1 MLIFWQECKHI
12 LRSRFFWVVLVLGV
26 VLSVNTVYTTSGYF
40 KSVNV
45 TDISISYAFTE
56 KYGTSFTQKDAEK
69 FVKYY
74 MTETEEGKEL
84 VQNIQKDSGVKEISP
99 EEIIDAYNNESSQ
112 IPAELEAVLQK
123 MEEDGRD
130 EEAEYSNILYY
141 LDILQRPLEL
151 AENNSLNPES
161 CNMKEKGEN
170 WLEESGKYFPKWKQ
184 ELILDGYDRLE
195 ERVEEIRKN
204 GENHHMLPIIMSSYG
219 NREWFSFQ
227 FAGGSAMAVLWVFS
241 FVLAGIAAARSLGG
255 SLMNHIQGMVYTGKK
270 GRKLIWRK
278 ILSVLAVSGS
288 VYVLLYLMVTVFYVS
303 LFRLD
308 LYWNVPLAS
317 MVDYMDSVIPR
328 FPITIG
334 GYWWFQLGVGLGAV
348 CIMAL
353 FFSAAMILTKNFY
366 AGSAISIGVP
376 LFLMMM
382 IFMEP
387 NAARNSLCM
396 MSTPIGLYYNAGL
409 FLQPQMFLFSILPH
423 FEGVSLLVW
432 GGFAAALA
440 VLGFVRFRK
449 TAL

>member
-12 LRSRFFWVVLVLGV
+12 LRSKFFWVVMVLGAA
-26 VLSVNTVYTTSGYF
+26 LSINTVYTTSGYF
-40 KSVNV
+40 KAINV

-84 VQNIQKDSGVKEISP
+84 VRSMQKDSGLESIFP
-99 EEIIDAYNNESSQ
+99 EEIINAYYNELSQ
-112 IPAELEAVLQK
+112 IPDELEAVLQK
-123 MEEDGRD
+123 MEEDGRN
-130 EEAEYSNILYY
+130 EKAEYSNILYY

-151 AENNSLNPES
+151 AEINSLNSES
-161 CNMKEKGEN
+161 CDMKEKAKS
-170 WLEESGKYFPKWKQ
+170 WLEESGKDFPEWKQ
-184 ELILDGYDRLE
+184 KLILDGYDHLAQ
-195 ERVEEIRKN
+195 RVEEIRKN
-204 GENHHMLPIIMSSYG
+204 GENHQMLPMIMSSYG

-227 FAGGSAMAVLWVFS
+227 FAGGSAMAVLWVFA

-255 SLMNHIQGMVYTGKK
+255 SFMNHMQGMLYTCKN
-270 GRKLIWRK
+270 GRRLVWRK
-278 ILSVLAVSGS
+278 ILAVLAVSGGS
-288 VYVLLYLMVTVFYVS
+288 YILFYLLITASYIP

-317 MVDYMDSVIPR
+317 MVDYMDSIVPR
-328 FPITIG
+328 TAITIG

-348 CIMAL
+348 VIMAL
-353 FFSAAMILTKNFY
+353 FFSAIMVLTKNFY

-376 LFLMMM
+376 LFLIMM

-409 FLQPQMFLFSILPH
+409 FLQPQSFLFSILPH
-423 FEGVSLLVW
+423 FEGISLLIW
-432 GGFAAALA
+432 GGIAAILA
-440 VLGFVRFRK
+440 ALGFVRFRRA
-449 TAL
+449 AL

>member
-12 LRSRFFWVVLVLGV
+12 LRSKFFWVVLVLGLA
-26 VLSVNTVYTTSGYF
+26 LSVNTVYTTSGYF
-40 KSVNV
+40 KAVNIS
-45 TDISISYAFTE
+45 DISISYAFTE
-56 KYGTSFTQKDAEK
+56 KYGTSFTEKDAEK

-84 VQNIQKDSGVKEISP
+84 VQNIQKDSGLEAISP
-99 EEIIDAYNNESSQ
+99 EEVIDAYRDGSE
-112 IPAELEAVLQK
+112 IPGRMEAVLQK

-151 AENNSLNPES
+151 AEINSLNPES
-161 CNMKEKGEN
+161 CNAKEWGKG
-170 WLEESGKYFPKWKQ
+170 WLEESGKDFPKWKQ
-184 ELILDGYDRLE
+184 DLILDGYDRLE

-204 GENHHMLPIIMSSYG
+204 GENHQMLPMIMSSYG

-227 FAGGSAMAVLWVFS
+227 FAGGSAMAVLWVFA

-255 SLMNHIQGMVYTGKK
+255 SFMNHMQGMLYTCKN
-270 GRKLIWRK
+270 GRRLVWRK

-288 VYVLLYLMVTVFYVS
+288 AYVLLYLLVTVFYIP

-317 MVDYMDSVIPR
+317 MVDYMDSIVPR
-328 FPITIG
+328 TAITVG

-348 CIMAL
+348 VIMAL
-353 FFSAAMILTKNFY
+353 FFSALMVLTKNFY
-366 AGSAISIGVP
+366 AGSAVSIGVP
-376 LFLMMM
+376 LLLLMM

-387 NAARNSLCM
+387 NSARNSLCM

-423 FEGVSLLVW
+423 FEGISLLIW
-432 GGFAAALA
+432 GSFAAILA

-449 TAL
+449 AAL